1 MASIR
6 FDNIWKSFG
15 ETEVIKNLSFSVNDG
30 EFMVFVGPSGCGKST
45 VLRMIAGLETITSGE
60 LWIGDR
66 VVNNVHPKDRD
77 IAMVFQSYAL
87 YPHMNVYDNIAFG
100 LRIRKLPNEE
110 ILQRVKEVADM
121 LGLDKL
127 LDRKPKALSGGQ
139 RQRVALGRAIVRNPS
154 VFLFDEPLSNL
165 DAELRV
171 QMRAEIS
178 NLQRRLNTTT
188 VYVTHD
194 QVEAMT
200 MGQRIAVMRACD
212 SSNPHHTNLMQCGS
226 PMELYDRPDNVFV
239 ARFIGTPHMNILP
252 ARISDEGKEVELFG
266 SRMPVST
273 QFRDAALAMRGRE
286 VILGIRPEHIGAP
299 DQVDWAQ
306 TQTLQGEVEMV
317 ELLGH
322 EAIVHFKVG
331 EQVLTGRL
339 RSHGS
344 LPAAGDTV
352 SMQLKC
358 EAIHLFDK
366 VTEKRLGKT

>member
-6 FDNIWKSFG
+6 FENLGKSYGDN
-15 ETEVIKNLSFSVNDG
+15 EVIRSLNFDVKDG

-45 VLRMIAGLETITSGE
+45 VLRMIAGLETITSGQ

-66 VVNNVHPKDRD
+66 VVNDVHPKDRD

-100 LRIRKLPNEE
+100 LKIRKLQDSD
-110 ILQRVKEVADM
+110 IKQRVKQAADL
-121 LGLDKL
+121 LGLEKL

-178 NLQRRLNTTT
+178 ALQHRLNTTT

-200 MGQRIAVMRACD
+200 MGQRIAVLSPCD
-212 SSNPHHTNLMQCGS
+212 RSNLYGTNLMQCGS
-226 PMELYDRPDNVFV
+226 PMELYDRPDNIFV
-239 ARFIGTPHMNILP
+239 ARFIGTPHMNTLP
-252 ARISDEGKEVELFG
+252 ARISDEGTEVELFG
-266 SRMPVST
+266 GRMPINT
-273 QFRDAALAMRGRE
+273 QFREAAQAKHGQE
-286 VILGIRPEHIGAP
+286 VVLGIRPDHIGAP
-299 DQVDWAQ
+299 DQVDWPQ
-306 TQTLQGEVEMV
+306 THMLQGKAEMV

-322 EAIVHFKVG
+322 EAILHFRVG
-331 EQVLTGRL
+331 DHVLTGRL
-339 RSHGS
+339 RSHGN
-344 LPAAGDTV
+344 LPTPGTEV
-352 SMQLKC
+352 SMKLKC
-358 EAIHLFDK
+358 DAMHLFDK
-366 VTEKRLGKT
+366 ATEKRLR

>member
-6 FDNIWKSFG
+6 FDKIGKSFG
-15 ETEVIKNLSFSVNDG
+15 ETEVIKNLSFDVNDG

-45 VLRMIAGLETITSGE
+45 VLRMIAGLETITSGQ

-100 LRIRKLPNEE
+100 LKIRKIPNEE
-110 ILQRVKEVADM
+110 ILKRVKEVADM

-178 NLQRRLNTTT
+178 GLQRRLNTTT

-212 SSNPHHTNLMQCGS
+212 SSNPHDTNLMQCGS

-252 ARISDEGKEVELFG
+252 ARISDDGTEVELFG
-266 SRMPVST
+266 GRMPVNAR
-273 QFRDAALAMRGRE
+273 FKEAALAMRGRD
-286 VILGIRPEHIGAP
+286 VMLGIRPEHIGAP

-306 TQTLQGEVEMV
+306 TQTLQGQVLMV

-322 EAIVHFKVG
+322 EAILHFKVG
-331 EQVLTGRL
+331 EHALTGRL
-339 RSHGS
+339 HSHGNF
-344 LPAAGDTV
+344 PAPGDSV
-352 SMQLKC
+352 SMELKC

-366 VTEKRLGKT
+366 VTEKRLG

>member
-6 FDNIWKSFG
+6 FDKIGKSYG
-15 ETEVIKNLSFSVNDG
+15 DTEVIKNLDFTVNDG

-45 VLRMIAGLETITSGE
+45 VLRMIAGLVTITSGE

-66 VVNNVHPKDRD
+66 VVNDVHPKDRD

-87 YPHMNVYDNIAFG
+87 YPHMNVFDNIAFG
-100 LRIRKLPNEE
+100 LKIRKLPNAE
-110 ILQRVKEVADM
+110 IQQRVKGVADM
-121 LGLDKL
+121 LGLDKF

-200 MGQRIAVMRACD
+200 MGQRIAVLRACD
-212 SSNPHHTNLMQCGS
+212 SASSLDTNLMQCGS
-226 PMELYDRPDNVFV
+226 PMDLYDRPDNVFV

-252 ARISDEGKEVELFG
+252 ARLSDDGTEVELLG
-266 SRMPVST
+266 GRMPVSA
-273 QFRDAALAMRGRE
+273 QFKEGALAMRGRD
-286 VILGIRPEHIGAP
+286 VILGIRPEHIGAAHEI
-299 DQVDWAQ
+299 DWAQ
-306 TQTLQGEVEMV
+306 TQTLQGQVEMV

-322 EAIVHFKVG
+322 EAILHFKVG
-331 EQVLTGRL
+331 EHVLTGRL
-339 RSHGS
+339 HSHGS
-344 LPAAGDTV
+344 LPAVGDTV

-358 EAIHLFDK
+358 DAIHLFDK
-366 VTEKRLGKT
+366 VTELRLR